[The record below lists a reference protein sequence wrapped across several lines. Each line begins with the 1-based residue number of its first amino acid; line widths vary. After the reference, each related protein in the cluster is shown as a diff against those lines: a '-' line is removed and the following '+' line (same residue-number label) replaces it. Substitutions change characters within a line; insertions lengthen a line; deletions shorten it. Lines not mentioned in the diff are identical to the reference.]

1 MGFHYIFDQRA
12 AKYDSSNSILKKRRK
27 LPICKIVFISCVEL
41 SLWNKAKMAVS
52 VLPNEILS
60 YIFGLLN
67 PIDFGQILKT
77 CHKWRKI
84 AMIPD
89 VFLKQKERLKRL
101 RKLIC
106 FMNTYLNV

>member
-1 MGFHYIFDQRA
+1 MIRQ
-12 AKYDSSNSILKKRRK
+12 
-27 LPICKIVFISCVEL
+27 IVFSESGGSYQLVKLYLSVEL

-60 YIFGLLN
+60 QIFGLLN
-67 PIDFGQILKT
+67 PIDFGKILMT

-89 VFLKQKERLKRL
+89 VFLKQKEKLKRL
-101 RKLIC
+101 RKLNVHMYLVIC
-106 FMNTYLNV
+106 LMSD

>member
-12 AKYDSSNSILKKRRK
+12 AKYDSSNSILRKRRK
-27 LPICKIVFISCVEL
+27 LPICKIVFVSCVEL

-67 PIDFGQILKT
+67 PIDFGKIIMT
-77 CHKWRKI
+77 CNKWRKI

-89 VFLKQKERLKRL
+89 VFLKQKEKLKRL
-101 RKLIC
+101 RKLNVHMWC
-106 FMNTYLNV
+106 QYL